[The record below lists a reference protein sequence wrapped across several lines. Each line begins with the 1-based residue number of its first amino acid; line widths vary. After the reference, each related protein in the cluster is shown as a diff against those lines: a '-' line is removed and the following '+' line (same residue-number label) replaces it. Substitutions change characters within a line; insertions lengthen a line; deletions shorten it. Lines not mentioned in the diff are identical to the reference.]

1 MTQSL
6 LPFIL
11 FALVASISPGP
22 TNLLILAQGA
32 RSGLRASLAPI
43 VAACGAAAAIVLL
56 VGLGLGE
63 WLLRHPLAQQWMSW
77 AGVLWL
83 SWLAW
88 KMLRSAEE
96 PLETSAGRPFSA
108 FNAASLQ
115 VVNPKVWLMAV
126 AVIGVF
132 AAPSLP
138 VWQLALVFLLIALP
152 CMAVWAVLG
161 AGSARWLQSP
171 KRLCWFNRGLAGM
184 LLVSAWGAVLGIA

>member
-1 MTQSL
+1 MSQL
-6 LPFIL
+6 LPFFL

-22 TNLLILAQGA
+22 TNLLILAHGA
-32 RSGLRASLAPI
+32 RLGLRASLAPI

-63 WLLRHPLAQQWMSW
+63 LLLRHPLAQQLMSW
-77 AGVLWL
+77 TGVLWL

-88 KMLRSAEE
+88 KMLRSAGE
-96 PLETSAGRPFSA
+96 PLAASADKGFSA
-108 FNAASLQ
+108 VNAASLQ

-138 VWQLALVFLLIALP
+138 VWQLALVFLLVALP
-152 CMAVWAVLG
+152 CMAAWALLG
-161 AGSARWLQSP
+161 VGSARWLRSP
-171 KRLCWFNRGLAGM
+171 QRLGWFNRGLAGL
-184 LLVSAWGAVLGIA
+184 LLVSAWAAMLR

>member
-1 MTQSL
+1 MSHSL

-22 TNLLILAQGA
+22 TNLLILAHGA
-32 RSGLRASLAPI
+32 RRGLRASVAPI
-43 VAACGAAAAIVLL
+43 LAGCGAAAAVVLR

-63 WLLRHPLAQQWMSW
+63 LLMRHPLAQQLMSW

-88 KMLRSAEE
+88 RILRSAGQ
-96 PLETSAGRPFSA
+96 PLDVSADKPFSA
-108 FNAASLQ
+108 FSAASLQ
-115 VVNPKVWLMAV
+115 VVNPKVWMMAV

-132 AAPSLP
+132 AAPMLP

-152 CMAVWAVLG
+152 CMTAWALLG
-161 AGSARWLQSP
+161 VGSARWLQAP
-171 KRLCWFNRGLAGM
+171 ERLLWFNRGLAGM
-184 LLVSAWGAVLGIA
+184 LLVSAWAALLG

>member
-1 MTQSL
+1 MSQSL

-11 FALVASISPGP
+11 FALVSSISPGP
-22 TNLLILAQGA
+22 TNLLILAHGA
-32 RSGLRASLAPI
+32 RRGLRASLAPI

-63 WLLRHPLAQQWMSW
+63 LLLRYPLAQQLMSW

-83 SWLAW
+83 SSLAW
-88 KMLRSAEE
+88 KMLRSAAA
-96 PLETSAGRPFSA
+96 PLHATTAPGFSA
-108 FNAASLQ
+108 LSAASLQ

-126 AVIGVF
+126 AVVGVF

-152 CMAVWAVLG
+152 SMATWALLG
-161 AGSARWLQSP
+161 VGSARWLQAP
-171 KRLCWFNRGLAGM
+171 GRLRVFNQVLAGV
-184 LLVSAWGAVLGIA
+184 LLISAWAAVLA

>member
-22 TNLLILAQGA
+22 TNLLILAHGA
-32 RSGLRASLAPI
+32 RQGLRASLAPI
-43 VAACGAAAAIVLL
+43 GAACGAAATIVLL
-56 VGLGLGE
+56 VSLGLGE
-63 WLLRHPLAQQWMSW
+63 LLLRHPLAQQLMSW

-88 KMLRSAEE
+88 NMLRSAGA
-96 PLETSAGRPFSA
+96 PLQGPLAQGFSA
-108 FNAASLQ
+108 LSAASLQ

-126 AVIGVF
+126 AVVGVF

-152 CMAVWAVLG
+152 CTAAWALLG
-161 AGSARWLQSP
+161 VVSARWLQAP
-171 KRLCWFNRGLAGM
+171 RRLRVFNQVLAVV
-184 LLVSAWGAVLGIA
+184 LLLSAWAAMLA

>member
-1 MTQSL
+1 MSQSL

-11 FALVASISPGP
+11 FALVSSISPGP
-22 TNLLILAQGA
+22 TNLLILAHGA
-32 RSGLRASLAPI
+32 RAGLRASLAPI
-43 VAACGAAAAIVLL
+43 VAACGAAAAIVLM

-63 WLLRHPLAQQWMSW
+63 LLLRHPLAQQVMSW

-88 KMLRSAEE
+88 KMLRSAAA
-96 PLETSAGRPFSA
+96 PLQAATGERFSA
-108 FNAASLQ
+108 FSAAALQ

-126 AVIGVF
+126 AVVGVF

-152 CMAVWAVLG
+152 CMAAWAVLG
-161 AGSARWLQSP
+161 VGSARWLQAP
-171 KRLCWFNRGLAGM
+171 RRFQLFNQVLA
-184 LLVSAWGAVLGIA
+184 AVLLIAAWAAVLA

>member
-1 MTQSL
+1 MSQSL

-22 TNLLILAQGA
+22 TNLLILAHGA
-32 RSGLRASLAPI
+32 RQGLRASLAPI
-43 VAACGAAAAIVLL
+43 LAACGAAAAIVLV

-63 WLLRHPLAQQWMSW
+63 VLLRHPLAQQLMSW

-83 SWLAW
+83 SWLALA
-88 KMLRSAEE
+88 MLRGASE
-96 PLETSAGRPFSA
+96 PLGNASASPFGVVS
-108 FNAASLQ
+108 AASLQ
-115 VVNPKVWLMAV
+115 LVNPKVWLMAV

-152 CMAVWAVLG
+152 CMTAWAVLG
-161 AGSARWLQSP
+161 VGSARWLQAP
-171 KRLCWFNRGLAGM
+171 GRLLWFNRGLAGL
-184 LLVSAWGAVLGIA
+184 LLVSAWASLLR

>member
-1 MTQSL
+1 MSQSL

-22 TNLLILAQGA
+22 TNLLILAHGA
-32 RSGLRASLAPI
+32 RAGLRASLVPI
-43 VAACGAAAAIVLL
+43 VAACGAAAAIVLM

-63 WLLRHPLAQQWMSW
+63 LLLRHPLAQQLMSW

-88 KMLRSAEE
+88 KMLRSAAT
-96 PLETSAGRPFSA
+96 PLQAATAQGLSA
-108 FNAASLQ
+108 FSAASLQ

-126 AVIGVF
+126 AVVGVF

-152 CMAVWAVLG
+152 CMAAWAVLG
-161 AGSARWLQSP
+161 VGSARWLQAP
-171 KRLCWFNRGLAGM
+171 RRLQLFNQVLAGM
-184 LLVSAWGAVLGIA
+184 LLISAWAAVLA

>member
-1 MTQSL
+1 MSPSL

-22 TNLLILAQGA
+22 TNLLILAHGA
-32 RSGLRASLAPI
+32 RLGLRASVAPI
-43 VAACGAAAAIVLL
+43 VAGCGAAAGVVLM

-63 WLLRHPLAQQWMSW
+63 WLTRHPLAQQVMSW

-88 KMLRSAEE
+88 KMLRSAAE
-96 PLETSAGRPFSA
+96 PLHTATGKPFSA
-108 FNAASLQ
+108 WSAASLQ
-115 VVNPKVWLMAV
+115 VVNPKVWMMAV

-152 CMAVWAVLG
+152 CMTAWAMLG
-161 AGSARWLQSP
+161 VGSARWLQSP
-171 KRLCWFNRGLAGM
+171 QRLRWFNQGLAGL
-184 LLVSAWGAVLGIA
+184 LLVSAWLAVLG